1 MMYRNALTNLKD
13 WKIQNNRRP
22 LVLQGA
28 RQVGKT
34 WLVREF
40 AKENFDHLIEINFDH
55 TPEQAML
62 FVKGDVDRC
71 LQLLEIEHNLDIIPG
86 KTLIFLDEIQAVPG
100 ILPSLSKSELRET
113 RIVLLE

>member
-1 MMYRNALTNLKD
+1 MMYRNALTGLKD
-13 WKIQNNRRP
+13 WKIQKNRRP

-40 AKENFDHLIEINFDH
+40 AKENFDHLVEINFDH
-55 TPEQAML
+55 TPEQAKL

-71 LQLLEIEHNLDIIPG
+71 LQLLEIEHNPRLLPADILY
-86 KTLIFLDEIQAVPG
+86 K
-100 ILPSLSKSELRET
+100 
-113 RIVLLE
+113 